1 MTTMT
6 KADAERLTIA
16 EWRKLP
22 LQERQTED
30 QAAIF
35 AMRVYGTMPH
45 LCNFRCS
52 GDKYQTIKA
61 WLQRDLAITRG
72 MI

>member
-1 MTTMT
+1 MT

-16 EWRKLP
+16 EWRKL
-22 LQERQTED
+22 QTED

-45 LCNFRCS
+45 LCIFRRS
-52 GDKYQTIKA
+52 GDKYQIIKA
-61 WLQRDLAITRG
+61 WLERDLAITRG